1 MNLSEELKDELTKV
15 SSLEFDIFKV
25 RELTKSNEM
34 VCTISYILAKEN
46 IFEDLDMSF
55 DNFQRFIKKISSGY
69 KNVTYHN
76 RTHGT
81 DLA

>member
-1 MNLSEELKDELTKV
+1 MTNH
-15 SSLEFDIFKV
+15 
-25 RELTKSNEM
+25 NEM
-34 VCTISYILAKEN
+34 VITVSYILAKEN
-46 IFEDLDMSF
+46 IFEELDLSF
-55 DNFQRFIKKISSGY
+55 DTFQRFIKKISAGY